1 MNWGLTCFFENI
13 RDFGQVADIFPDSP
27 IRYVEIRGERP
38 FFSPADITETN
49 LRFMKKVIEKVGLKV
64 TLHATFYDINLA
76 SMNPFLQEANLKC
89 YLEYLHL
96 AKTVGAEIM
105 VVHGGL
111 IHKDAAGIQK
121 LTQIARENLVHNLRK
136 LGDAASQK
144 GIRIGL
150 ENSPPN
156 KNLLLVP
163 NWTEQIS
170 ILREVDHPAVGA
182 VFDMAHAHLHDLNLA
197 EYFEHIEPHLIE
209 IHIHNNNG
217 REDLHLGINRGEIDY
232 GLFFREYT
240 TDVPIIMEIRNI
252 SEALESIEWVRC
264 FERK

>member
-1 MNWGLTCFFENI
+1 M
-13 RDFGQVADIFPDSP
+13 ADILPDSP

-38 FFSPADITETN
+38 FFSPADLTESDLKYFREIIN
-49 LRFMKKVIEKVGLKV
+49 KAGLKV
-64 TLHATFYDINLA
+64 TLHATFYDINLV

-96 AKTVGAEIM
+96 AEAVGAEIM

-111 IHKDAAGIQK
+111 IHKDAAGIHK
-121 LTQIARENLVHNLRK
+121 LTQIARENLVHNLKR
-136 LGDAASQK
+136 LGDASSQN

-156 KNLLLVP
+156 KNILMVP
-163 NWTEQIS
+163 TWNEQIS
-170 ILREVDHPAVGA
+170 ILKEVDHPSVGA

-197 EYFEHIEPHLIE
+197 EYFEHIEPHLVE

-217 REDLHLGINRGEIDY
+217 REDLHLGVNRGEIDY

-240 TDVPIIMEIRNI
+240 TDVPIIMEIRNLN
-252 SEALESIEWVRC
+252 EAFESIEWVRQ
-264 FERK
+264 FGS

>member
-13 RDFGQVADIFPDSP
+13 RDFGQVADILPDSP

-38 FFSPADITETN
+38 FFSPVDISEED
-49 LRFMKKVIEKVGLKV
+49 LRFIKEVIKKAGLKV

-76 SMNPFLQEANLKC
+76 SMNPFLQDANLKC
-89 YLEYLHL
+89 YLEYLRL
-96 AKTVGAEIM
+96 AEAIGAEIV

-111 IHKDAAGIQK
+111 IHKDAVGIQK
-121 LTQIARENLVHNLRK
+121 LSQIGRENLVQNLRK

-156 KNLLLVP
+156 KNVLLIP
-163 NWTEQIS
+163 GWNEQIS
-170 ILREVDHPAVGA
+170 ILKEVDHPAVGA

-197 EYFEHIEPHLIE
+197 EYFEQIEKYLIE

-232 GLFFREYT
+232 GLFFREYA

-252 SEALESIEWVRC
+252 SEAMESIEWVRN
-264 FERK
+264 FER

>member
-1 MNWGLTCFFENI
+1 MLHPGKGFES
-13 RDFGQVADIFPDSP
+13 DW
-27 IRYVEIRGERP
+27 
-38 FFSPADITETN
+38 
-49 LRFMKKVIEKVGLKV
+49 
-64 TLHATFYDINLA
+64 
-76 SMNPFLQEANLKC
+76 
-89 YLEYLHL
+89 
-96 AKTVGAEIM
+96 KT
-105 VVHGGL
+105 
-111 IHKDAAGIQK
+111 
-121 LTQIARENLVHNLRK
+121 R
-136 LGDAASQK
+136 
-144 GIRIGL
+144 
-150 ENSPPN
+150 PPN

-163 NWTEQIS
+163 NWNEQIS

-232 GLFFREYT
+232 GLFFGEYT
-240 TDVPIIMEIRNI
+240 TEVPIIMEIRNI

>member
-1 MNWGLTCFFENI
+1 LNWGLTCFFENI
-13 RDFGQVADIFPDSP
+13 RDFNQVEDILPDSP

-38 FFSPADITETN
+38 FFSPADITEAD
-49 LRFMKKVIEKVGLKV
+49 LRFLKKVIEKVGLKV

-89 YLEYLHL
+89 NLEYLRL
-96 AKTVGAEIM
+96 AKNVGAEIL
-105 VVHGGL
+105 VVHGGM

-121 LTQIARENLVHNLRK
+121 LTQIARENLVHNLKK
-136 LGDAASQK
+136 LGDAASRK

-156 KNLLLVP
+156 KNVLLVP
-163 NWTEQIS
+163 DWNEQIS

-197 EYFEHIEPHLIE
+197 EYFEHIEPYLIE

-232 GLFFREYT
+232 GLFFSEYT
-240 TDVPIIMEIRNI
+240 SEVPIIMEIRNI
-252 SEALESIEWVRC
+252 SEALESIEWVRH
-264 FERK
+264 FERQ